1 MKILVTGGNGYV
13 GNKLIP
19 KLLKSNYTVYSL
31 DLNLFGDH
39 LIKHKNLKK
48 IKADVKDISKLNIK
62 KIDCIIHLASISN
75 DPMAEI
81 DKNLSWET
89 SALGTMELMNFA
101 LKKKV
106 KRIIYASS
114 GSVYGIKS
122 ERNVTEDLTLKP
134 ISLYNKVK
142 MITERVLLSYKNKIE
157 IFIVRPATV
166 CGFSRRMRFDVSVN
180 ALTFSALKF
189 NKINVNGGSQIR
201 PNIHIDDMVDLYL
214 FFLKLDKKFSGIY
227 NAGFEN
233 LSIINLAKKIQKIIP
248 SKIVILKKNFDP
260 RSYRINSDRL
270 LKIGF
275 KPKRTVNDAILD
287 INNKFKN
294 KQLKDDPRFHSI
306 KWLKNIL
313 TKNIKKIK

>member
-1 MKILVTGGNGYV
+1 MRILVTGGNGYV

-19 KLLKSNYTVYSL
+19 KLLSLKHKVYSL
-31 DLNLFGDH
+31 DKNLFGDY
-39 LIKHKNLKK
+39 LSKHKNLIKF
-48 IKADVKDISKLNIK
+48 KADIKDINRLSIN
-62 KIDCIIHLASISN
+62 KIDCIFHLASISN

-122 ERNVTEDLTLKP
+122 ERNVTEDLSLKP

-142 MITERVLLSYKNKIE
+142 MITERVILSYKKDIE
-157 IFIVRPATV
+157 AFIVRPATV
-166 CGFSRRMRFDVSVN
+166 CGFSKRMRFDVSVN
-180 ALTFSALKF
+180 ALTFSALKSK
-189 NKINVNGGSQIR
+189 KIIINGGKQIR
-201 PNIHIDDMVDLYL
+201 PNIHIDDLINLYL
-214 FFLKLDKKFSGIY
+214 FLLKTNKKNAGIF

-233 LSIINLAKKIQKIIP
+233 LSIIKLAKKIQKIIP
-248 SKIVILKKNFDP
+248 SKMIILKKNFDP
-260 RSYRINSDRL
+260 RSYRINSNKL

-275 KPKRTVNDAILD
+275 KPKYTVQDAILD
-287 INNKFKN
+287 MKNKFDK
-294 KQLKDDPRFHSI
+294 KELKDNPRFHSV
-306 KWLKNIL
+306 KWLKFL
-313 TKNIKKIK
+313 LKKRKTF

>member
-19 KLLKSNYTVYSL
+19 ELLKANHKVLSL
-31 DLNLFGDH
+31 DINLFGNF
-39 LIKHKNLKK
+39 LSNHKNLKK
-48 IKADVKDISKLNIK
+48 IKADVKDINKINIK
-62 KIDCIIHLASISN
+62 NIDCIFHLASISN

-114 GSVYGIKS
+114 GSVYGVKS
-122 ERNVTEDLTLKP
+122 EKNVTEDLSLKP

-142 MITERVLLSYKNKIE
+142 MITERVLLSYKKNIE

-166 CGFSRRMRFDVSVN
+166 CGFSKRMRFDVSVN
-180 ALTFSALKF
+180 ALTFSALKSK
-189 NKINVNGGSQIR
+189 KIIVNGGKQIR
-201 PNIHIDDMVDLYL
+201 PNIHIDDLVNLYL
-214 FFLKLDKKFSGIY
+214 FLLKVNKKYAGIF

-233 LSIINLAKKIQKIIP
+233 LSILDLAKKIQKIIP
-248 SKIVILKKNFDP
+248 SKIVLLKKNFDP
-260 RSYRINSDRL
+260 RSYRINSNKL

-275 KPKRTVNDAILD
+275 KPRKSVDDAILD
-287 INNKFKN
+287 MKNKFKN
-294 KQLKDDPRFHSI
+294 NRLKDNLRFHSI
-306 KWLKNIL
+306 EWLKYKL
-313 TKNIKKIK
+313 KK

>member
-19 KLLKSNYTVYSL
+19 ELLNVNHKVYSL
-31 DLNLFGDH
+31 DINLFGDY
-39 LIKHKNLKK
+39 LLNHKNL
-48 IKADVKDISKLNIK
+48 IKFKCDIKNINNLKIK

-114 GSVYGIKS
+114 GSVYGIKK
-122 ERNVTEDLTLKP
+122 ERNVIETLSLKP

-142 MITERVLLSYKNKIE
+142 MVTERVVLSYKKNIE
-157 IFIVRPATV
+157 VFIVRPATV
-166 CGFSRRMRFDVSVN
+166 CGFSKRMRFDVSVN
-180 ALTFSALKF
+180 ALTFSALKLK
-189 NKINVNGGSQIR
+189 KIIVNGGSQIR
-201 PNIHIDDMVDLYL
+201 PNIHIDDLVNLYL
-214 FFLKLDKKFSGIY
+214 FLIKINKKYAGTY

-233 LSIINLAKKIQKIIP
+233 LSIIKLAKKIKEIIP
-248 SKIVILKKNFDP
+248 SKIVSLKKNFDP
-260 RSYRINSDRL
+260 RSYRINSNKL

-275 KPKRTVNDAILD
+275 KPKYKIKDAIID
-287 INNKFKN
+287 MKSKFENNE
-294 KQLKDDPRFHSI
+294 LKDNPRFHSI
-306 KWLKNIL
+306 KWLKL
-313 TKNIKKIK
+313 VIKKKIHL